1 MIPLPTC
8 IDGACARCG
17 WRLAGSCFFV
27 FYWCLLLVC
36 CCLLVGCC
44 KLCDYSCLLLAYSLL
59 TSRENI
65 SAVCCEL
72 LVVCYFLLV
81 VACFSCFSLFVV
93 CSLPCALWCYTPFLN
108 KTAFRFLHQFSSL
121 SVINGCP
128 FSNHWISNHTHG
140 WLKMTGSRVPMGLG
154 YKVLQDS
161 SWDPTFGPMTAM
173 PPRAWSS
180 GHLDKAFGCLNHLGK
195 RELSPCFYQVIR
207 GSSSQTCKCKVALH
221 LSLSML

>member
-81 VACFSCFSLFVV
+81 VALFFLFFLVRCLFLAL
-93 CSLPCALWCYTPFLN
+93 CSLV
-108 KTAFRFLHQFSSL
+108 LHTIPQ
-121 SVINGCP
+121 
-128 FSNHWISNHTHG
+128 
-140 WLKMTGSRVPMGLG
+140 
-154 YKVLQDS
+154 QDS
-161 SWDPTFGPMTAM
+161 FPIPASILITFSYQWVPLFQSLDFK
-173 PPRAWSS
+173 PYAWLAQNDWVQ
-180 GHLDKAFGCLNHLGK
+180 GAHGFGL
-195 RELSPCFYQVIR
+195 
-207 GSSSQTCKCKVALH
+207 
-221 LSLSML
+221 